1 MKVENA
7 ELEAFVVAAE
17 LLNFQRAAEKLH
29 LTQPGLS
36 RRIQKL
42 EQTLGVEL
50 FSRTTRSM
58 VLTGAGRHFL
68 PMARQ
73 QINNLNGMLDSI
85 REVAER
91 RFGKIRVASI
101 PTVVCQAFP
110 SLLRTFTER
119 HPNVGVQVFDGNQD
133 FVVRQVLSGL
143 AEFGIG
149 VDPGTDPDLT
159 FAPLLADRFVLAVH
173 KDDALAARREVT
185 LQELQAMGKV
195 RLVIGGRD
203 SGNRLLLEVLLGNAG
218 LKLRWFYEVEHV
230 SCILG
235 LLEAGVG
242 CAILPAMALPTNPS
256 SNIRTVPISAPEI
269 KRTVGVIRHRSLSI
283 SPLASEFLDLVARNL
298 GAEPASQ

>member
-7 ELEAFVVAAE
+7 ELEAFVIAAE

-50 FSRTTRSM
+50 FSRTTRS
-58 VLTGAGRHFL
+58 VALTGAGRHFL

-110 SLLRTFTER
+110 ALLRTFTER

-133 FVVRQVLSGL
+133 LVVRQVLSGL
-143 AEFGIG
+143 AEFGVG
-149 VDPGTDPDLT
+149 VDPGPDPDLT

-173 KDDALAARREVT
+173 KDDRLTARQSVT
-185 LQELQAMGKV
+185 LQELQAMPKL
-195 RLVIGGRD
+195 RLMIGGRD
-203 SGNRLLLEVLLGNAG
+203 SGNRLLLEVLLGNAA

-230 SCILG
+230 SCIVE

-242 CAILPAMALPTNPS
+242 CAILPAMALPADPG
-256 SNIRTVPISAPEI
+256 SNIRAVPISVPEI
-269 KRTVGVIRHRSLSI
+269 TRTVGVIRHRSLNI
-283 SPLASEFLDLVARNL
+283 SPLAGEFLDLVTRRL
-298 GAEPASQ
+298 GTEPAS